1 MRSKNS
7 SADGSASRWADE
19 AVRLLV
25 SNAADGGRGSTSSLA
40 SLRAKALDADDPVV
54 SLARGAGCPDDE
66 VLALVLCVHVE
77 RSLER
82 QRALA
87 PLSPDGIGSIRLGM
101 LDQLRDDEFSGA
113 STVGPDSRLR
123 RARLVTVLASG
134 PFASR
139 TVSVDST
146 VMWGLS
152 DDPRPDPALPVGS
165 RLVDRGGNRGDVTS
179 MLVVGDD
186 PTRRR
191 TLLMNELAGGS
202 VLVVRDP
209 NDQVQWDACVRE
221 ATLCRAALLV
231 ELTGSLT
238 PLGSATIDDANHLV
252 IGISTPA
259 GVDPELLPRRAWK
272 EAAAPP
278 SAASAEEVA
287 SVLGQDSPHPLT
299 ADQLR
304 RVHSTL
310 PLVDGDLSRA
320 VRRLADHR
328 LFELGNRTA
337 PSRTWDDLIVETDC
351 LDELHSLAQRY
362 RQASRVREMP
372 GIGRHVPPGLLAVFA
387 GPSGTGKTLAAEVI
401 AGDLGLELVKIDL
414 STVVSKYIGETEKNL
429 EEVFDA
435 ASVGGA
441 LVLFDEG
448 DAIFGKRSETNDAR
462 DRYAN
467 IEVAYLLQR
476 VETFEG
482 FVIIS
487 TNLAANVDQAFQR
500 RIQGM
505 VEFMAPDRDLRLKLW
520 QLHLPLSVC
529 APEVDHDE
537 LAAINFSG
545 GNVRNVSVAAAF
557 LAAADD
563 KPIDRSHLRVAL
575 RREMRKLGRLA
586 DGILS

>member
-1 MRSKNS
+1 MRFTKS
-7 SADGSASRWADE
+7 SADSVE
-19 AVRLLV
+19 ARFTDAVVALLAR
-25 SNAADGGRGSTSSLA
+25 NAADGTRHDPSSLD
-40 SLRAKALDADDPVV
+40 SLQAELALSDESVA
-54 SLARGAGCPDDE
+54 SLARSFGCVDDE
-66 VLALVLCVHVE
+66 IATFVLLVHVE
-77 RSLER
+77 RSIER
-82 QRALA
+82 QRILA
-87 PLSPDGIGSIRLGM
+87 PLAADGDGSIRLGL
-101 LDQLRDDEFSGA
+101 LDQLARPTFRGA
-113 STVGPDSRLR
+113 ATVGPDSRLR
-123 RARLVTVLASG
+123 RARLIDVARSG
-134 PFASR
+134 PFATR
-139 TVSVDST
+139 LVRVDDTVLWGIAGDS
-146 VMWGLS
+146 
-152 DDPRPDPALPVGS
+152 RPDPFLPVGS
-165 RLVDRGGNRGDVTS
+165 RLVERSSSGDHTSLLVT
-179 MLVVGDD
+179 GDD

-191 TLLMNELAGGS
+191 TLLLNELAGGP

-209 NDQVQWDACVRE
+209 VEAVQWDAAVRE
-221 ATLCRAALLV
+221 ATLSGAALVV
-231 ELTGSLT
+231 ELTNTLS
-238 PLGSATIDDANHLV
+238 PMASATLDDAHHLV
-252 IGISTPA
+252 IGLSTSA
-259 GVDPELLPRRAWK
+259 GIDPEVLPRRAWK
-272 EAAAPP
+272 EMAAPP
-278 SAASAEEVA
+278 KAASSDEVSA
-287 SVLGQDSPHPLT
+287 VLGRDSPHPLT

-328 LFELGNRTA
+328 LFELGNRT
-337 PSRTWDDLIVETDC
+337 PPTRSWDDLVVESDC
-351 LDELHSLAQRY
+351 LDELRYLADRY
-362 RQASRVREMP
+362 RQASKVRELP
-372 GIGRHVPPGLLAVFA
+372 GVGRHVPPGLLAVFA

-448 DAIFGKRSETNDAR
+448 DAIFGKRSETTDAR

-505 VEFMAPDRDLRLKLW
+505 VEFVPPDRDLRLKLW
-520 QLHLPLSVC
+520 QLHLPLSLC
-529 APEVDHDE
+529 DGVDHGE
-537 LAAINFSG
+537 LAAINMAG
-545 GNVRNVSVAAAF
+545 GSIRNVSVAAAF
-557 LAAADD
+557 VASADQSLIGRD
-563 KPIDRSHLRVAL
+563 HIRLAL

-586 DGILS
+586 EGLLP